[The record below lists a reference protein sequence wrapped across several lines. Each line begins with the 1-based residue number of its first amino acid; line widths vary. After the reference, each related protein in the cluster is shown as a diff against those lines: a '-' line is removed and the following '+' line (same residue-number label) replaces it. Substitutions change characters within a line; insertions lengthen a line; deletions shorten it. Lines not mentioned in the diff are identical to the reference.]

1 MADLELYIGYVG
13 RAMEIMGVLILLFG
27 TLIALTRFIL
37 TNKKSGVPSYKNLRH
52 ELGKTILLG
61 LEVLIAGDI
70 IASVVADQT
79 MEKVLTLGLII
90 LIRTFLS
97 LSIEVE
103 IEGRFPW
110 QKPRK

>member
-1 MADLELYIGYVG
+1 MTDLDFYIGYVARG
-13 RAMEIMGVLILLFG
+13 IEILGILILSLG
-27 TLIALTRFIL
+27 TLIALVRFLL
-37 TNKKSGVPSYKNLRH
+37 TNQKTGIPSYKNVRH

-70 IASVVADQT
+70 ISSVVADQT
-79 MEKVLTLGLII
+79 MEKVLILGLII

-110 QKPRK
+110 QNSRK